1 MTRTPFLAAS
11 LVLVLGIADQ
21 AIAADESLGRL
32 FFTPKQRAALDAG
45 APISRPAPKPA
56 ATAAAPRRIAP
67 PPAPRELRL
76 GGVVTRSDG
85 ERTVWIDGKPYH
97 RDQPDDVRIITD
109 MADPGAARVQPR
121 GTKTPIEVRVGQT
134 LNRRTGTVREPFVP
148 VEDAPGN

>member
-1 MTRTPFLAAS
+1 MMRMSSLAVS
-11 LVLVLGIADQ
+11 LVLVLGVTGQ
-21 AIAADESLGRL
+21 AIAAEEGLGRL

-56 ATAAAPRRIAP
+56 AAATAPRRPAP

-97 RDQPDDVRIITD
+97 RDQPDDVRIIID
-109 MADPGAARVQPR
+109 MADPATVRVQPR
-121 GTKTPIEVRVGQT
+121 GTQSPIEVRVGQT
-134 LNRRTGTVREPFVP
+134 LDRRTGTVREPYAP
-148 VEDAPGN
+148 VDGDRN